1 MKFEHFAVN
10 VLEPEKMSAWYENN
24 LGLKV
29 VNRVSQPPFMTFL
42 ADDSGT
48 IMLEI
53 YHNPKAPVLEF
64 ANLHPLVVH
73 LAFVSVNPKE
83 DKERLLQAGAVLVSD
98 ETLEDGSNLV
108 MLKDPWGLSLQL
120 CKRSVP
126 LLKDVEI
133 R

>member
-10 VLEPEKMSAWYENN
+10 VLEPEEMSNWYEKN

-29 VNRVSQPPFMTFL
+29 VKKMAQSPFMTFL
-42 ADDSGT
+42 SDDSGT

-64 ANLHPLVVH
+64 SKLHPLVVH
-73 LAFVSVNPKE
+73 LAFVSANPKE

-126 LLKDVEI
+126 LLRKSEM
-133 R
+133 

>member
-10 VLEPEKMSAWYENN
+10 VLEPTKMSDWYENN

-29 VNRVSQPPFMTFL
+29 VKKMLQSPFMTFL

-64 ANLHPLVVH
+64 TNLHPLVVH
-73 LAFVSVNPKE
+73 LAFVSADPKE
-83 DKERLLQAGAVLVSD
+83 DKERLLKAGAVLISD

-108 MLKDPWGLSLQL
+108 MLKDPWGLSLQS

-126 LLKDVEI
+126 LLRNTEI
-133 R
+133 